1 MDKEN
6 IEKLVS
12 KIIKKKTSLSLKKI
26 KNDDDLYTN
35 QLLDSFDVINIIKE
49 IEDYY
54 DIEIKVEKIKK
65 FKFSIKFLS
74 EYINKKIK

>member
-1 MDKEN
+1 MMM
-6 IEKLVS
+6 ICIL
-12 KIIKKKTSLSLKKI
+12 
-26 KNDDDLYTN
+26 TN
-35 QLLDSFDVINIIKE
+35 FLDSFDVINIIKE